1 MVLVNAFHN
10 ITHGKASLMKR
21 IFRLRLLAMLVVL
34 TLTLSILTTNIV
46 KAEST
51 IWEQTSNPSAENDEA
66 LSVAVDD
73 TGVYIVGNDV
83 SPGEAIDQ
91 WRIQKR
97 NLTDGS
103 IIWEETSDPSPASE
117 MPLGVS
123 VDDTGIYVV
132 GYDQSPSSGIQWR
145 IEKRS
150 LTDGSLIPSFGTG
163 GVATS
168 HPSTSDD
175 EASGVAVDETGIYVV
190 GFDQSPGDYE
200 WRIEKRSLTDGSII
214 WEQSSNPS
222 ARDDYAFGVAVD
234 ASGVYIV
241 GIDESLGMTD
251 HEWRIEKRSLTDGSI
266 IWEQPSNPGAGDDRA
281 LGVAVDGTGVYIIGF
296 DWSSGGREWRIEKRS
311 LVDGSPIPTF
321 GTGGVVTSNPTAEN
335 EEALGVA
342 LDASGIYV
350 VGFDQSPGDSEWRIE
365 KRHLSA
371 PDFSISADP
380 SSISIAWGAS
390 GSSTIN
396 ITSRYGFSDAVALSH
411 SWFGGTP
418 SDVTVNLPGPVT
430 PPPDDSATT
439 TLQISAGGS
448 ATTGTFTL
456 RVTGSIGT
464 ISKSVDVSVEITAT
478 PTPSPT
484 PRPGCIVA
492 TAAYGSE
499 LAPEVVYMRHVR
511 DNMIGSSQI
520 GRTLVNGW
528 NKFYYS
534 WSPSIANFIAAHGPS
549 QPVFRAFLLPLVGTI
564 HLTASVYTV
573 SASINAPFASV
584 VAFLFAAIS
593 SITIYVL
600 LPLFAFRSIYGRQFK
615 PHLNPR

>member
-1 MVLVNAFHN
+1 MVLMNASHN

-123 VDDTGIYVV
+123 VDNTGIYVV
-132 GYDQSPSSGIQWR
+132 GYDQSPSSGIQ
-145 IEKRS
+145 
-150 LTDGSLIPSFGTG
+150 
-163 GVATS
+163 
-168 HPSTSDD
+168 
-175 EASGVAVDETGIYVV
+175 
-190 GFDQSPGDYE
+190 
-200 WRIEKRSLTDGSII
+200 
-214 WEQSSNPS
+214 
-222 ARDDYAFGVAVD
+222 
-234 ASGVYIV
+234 
-241 GIDESLGMTD
+241 
-251 HEWRIEKRSLTDGSI
+251 
-266 IWEQPSNPGAGDDRA
+266 
-281 LGVAVDGTGVYIIGF
+281 
-296 DWSSGGREWRIEKRS
+296 
-311 LVDGSPIPTF
+311 
-321 GTGGVVTSNPTAEN
+321 
-335 EEALGVA
+335 
-342 LDASGIYV
+342 
-350 VGFDQSPGDSEWRIE
+350 WRIE

-380 SSISIAWGAS
+380 SSISIARGAS

-564 HLTASVYTV
+564 HLTASIYTV

>member
-190 GFDQSPGDYE
+190 GFDQS
-200 WRIEKRSLTDGSII
+200 L
-214 WEQSSNPS
+214 
-222 ARDDYAFGVAVD
+222 
-234 ASGVYIV
+234 
-241 GIDESLGMTD
+241 
-251 HEWRIEKRSLTDGSI
+251 
-266 IWEQPSNPGAGDDRA
+266 
-281 LGVAVDGTGVYIIGF
+281 
-296 DWSSGGREWRIEKRS
+296 
-311 LVDGSPIPTF
+311 
-321 GTGGVVTSNPTAEN
+321 
-335 EEALGVA
+335 
-342 LDASGIYV
+342 
-350 VGFDQSPGDSEWRIE
+350 GDSEWRIE